1 MSALV
6 ELLMDSFPSFVE
18 IYLYIVQN
26 SSQIISKITTI
37 VMDLLRDS
45 VATTDGLL
53 LEDLP
58 EQLKE
63 MANIS
68 AGALQQLATTQQWSI
83 YQDVL
88 YNLQAVLD
96 CNYFHDS
103 INSAAVQIRGDIVGY
118 DVDTQCLRS
127 MVRVWLNI
135 MIINYDRDQVGEV
148 LERSTYGG
156 NWMVPGILLE
166 GIFLRP
172 DFEFQEQFI
181 ALSLQAYEQL
191 GGSPE
196 DTAELINVLHL
207 IMLRPPIAEVE
218 VDMIIM
224 VLELIDGRF
233 LKVDLPCASDFS
245 NMLRV
250 AVHLILALIGKF
262 DLLTVDQR
270 NVLHSVE
277 WNMHTWILRWTTE
290 NPYSVNWQL
299 YMVVLYEF
307 SLMWMDEDIFS
318 PILAVQLSV
327 SCCYSN
333 IHCFCL

>member
-1 MSALV
+1 MPAV
-6 ELLMDSFPSFVE
+6 VQLLMDSFPSFVE
-18 IYLYIVQN
+18 IYLYIVQK
-26 SSQIISKITTI
+26 SSKILSKITTI
-37 VMDLLRDS
+37 IMDLIRDS
-45 VATTDGLL
+45 VVTADGLFFD
-53 LEDLP
+53 DLP
-58 EQLKE
+58 EQLTE

-68 AGALQQLATTQQWSI
+68 AGALQQLATKQHWSI
-83 YQDVL
+83 YQDIL

-96 CNYFHDS
+96 CKYFHDS
-103 INSAAVQIRGDIVGY
+103 INAAAVQIRGDIVGY
-118 DVDTQCLRS
+118 DVDTQCLRM

-135 MIINYDRDQVGEV
+135 MIINYDRDQVGKV
-148 LERSTYGG
+148 LERSTRGG

-191 GGSPE
+191 GGNPE

-224 VLELIDGRF
+224 VLELIDSRF
-233 LKVDLPCASDFS
+233 LKADLPSASDFS

-250 AVHLILALIGKF
+250 AVNLILALIDKF

-270 NVLHSVE
+270 KVLHSVE

-327 SCCYSN
+327 SCY
-333 IHCFCL
+333 